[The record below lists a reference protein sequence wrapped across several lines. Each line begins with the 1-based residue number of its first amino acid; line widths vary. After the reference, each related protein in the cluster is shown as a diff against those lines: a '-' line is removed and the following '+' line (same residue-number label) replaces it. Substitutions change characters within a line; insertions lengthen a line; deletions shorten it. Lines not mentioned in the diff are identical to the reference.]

1 MKTIS
6 ESYPLLNE
14 LAEQE
19 GVVILGGAEDMN
31 IPLGELKQA
40 FSFDTNLYNRSVEDL
55 SVVNARDYYDLYIAS
70 LKPSC
75 VMLHL
80 GVRDRELYVMNPD
93 VFNRC
98 YRDLIDHIRE
108 NHPRCE
114 IAIISIAN
122 PSDDPII
129 DDMNKHLRHIADSE
143 RCQFGDVTT
152 PRVWNPRETRS
163 VTSFIYSI
171 GFIRPLTNKHPLG
184 DLIRVLFCYNQKQA
198 C

>member
-70 LKPSC
+70 L
-75 VMLHL
+75 
-80 GVRDRELYVMNPD
+80 
-93 VFNRC
+93 
-98 YRDLIDHIRE
+98 
-108 NHPRCE
+108 
-114 IAIISIAN
+114 
-122 PSDDPII
+122 
-129 DDMNKHLRHIADSE
+129 
-143 RCQFGDVTT
+143 
-152 PRVWNPRETRS
+152 
-163 VTSFIYSI
+163 
-171 GFIRPLTNKHPLG
+171 
-184 DLIRVLFCYNQKQA
+184 
-198 C
+198 